1 MTQDRTLFGMTTRQV
16 GFVAGLGVI
25 VCLLFGIVGWLA
37 MRGGL
42 GLSSRTPDEIPTA
55 LPTSTRLVTPTAGPT
70 GTPTPVPYDQL
81 IPYGWTRH
89 QTQLIELW
97 LPPDFET
104 AATGEVSGVSG
115 NAVFL
120 NLALASS
127 AGKTSYPI
135 SLAVSYEPLTT
146 DTLEDFLDVKLSNIP
161 LDVNKAEHRKVSVN
175 SVEAYRLLF
184 EGRTSDNLSTND
196 LLYIFQDG
204 GTVWYVKYSAE
215 INEFYEMLPVF
226 EESIKTFRIVR

>member
-1 MTQDRTLFGMTTRQV
+1 MTQDRKIFGMTSQQV
-16 GFVAGLGVI
+16 AFIAGLGVI
-25 VCLLFGIVGWLA
+25 ACLLFGIVGWLA
-37 MRGGL
+37 LRGGL
-42 GLSSRTPDEIPTA
+42 GLFSRTPDVIPSA

-70 GTPTPVPYDQL
+70 ETPTPIPYDQL

-104 AATGEVSGVSG
+104 AAPGVVTGVSG

-120 NLALASS
+120 NLALVSPNNKS
-127 AGKTSYPI
+127 SYPI
-135 SLAVSYEPLTT
+135 TVAVSYEPLTT

-161 LDVNKAEHRKVSVN
+161 PDVNKAEHSKVSIN
-175 SVEAYRLLF
+175 AVEAYRLMF
-184 EGRTSDNLSTND
+184 EGRTSDNLNTND
-196 LLYIFQDG
+196 LLYVFQDG

-226 EESIKTFRIVR
+226 EESIKTFRMVK

>member
-1 MTQDRTLFGMTTRQV
+1 MTQDRKIFGMTSQQV
-16 GFVAGLGVI
+16 AFIAGLGVI
-25 VCLLFGIVGWLA
+25 ACLLFGIVGWLA
-37 MRGGL
+37 LRGGL
-42 GLSSRTPDEIPTA
+42 GLFSRTPDVIPSA
-55 LPTSTRLVTPTAGPT
+55 LPTSTRPVTPTAGPT
-70 GTPTPVPYDQL
+70 ETPSPVPYDQL

-104 AATGEVSGVSG
+104 AAPGVVTGVSG

-120 NLALASS
+120 NLALVSPNNKS
-127 AGKTSYPI
+127 SYPI
-135 SLAVSYEPLTT
+135 TVAVSYEPLTT

-161 LDVNKAEHRKVSVN
+161 LDVNKAEHRKVSIN
-175 SVEAYRLLF
+175 AVEAYRLMF
-184 EGRTSDNLSTND
+184 EGRTSDNLNTND
-196 LLYIFQDG
+196 LLYVFQDG

-226 EESIKTFRIVR
+226 EESIKTFRMVK

>member
-16 GFVAGLGVI
+16 GFVAGLGLI
-25 VCLLFGIVGWLA
+25 VCLLFGTIGWLA
-37 MRGGL
+37 LRGGL

-55 LPTSTRLVTPTAGPT
+55 LPTSTRLVTLTAGPT
-70 GTPTPVPYDQL
+70 ETPTPVPYDQL

-97 LPPDFET
+97 LPLDFE
-104 AATGEVSGVSG
+104 AAAPGVVTGVSG

-120 NLALASS
+120 NLALVSPNNKS
-127 AGKTSYPI
+127 SYPI
-135 SLAVSYEPLTT
+135 TVAVSYEPMTS
-146 DTLEDFLDVKLSNIP
+146 DSLEAFLDVKLSNIP
-161 LDVNKAEHRKVSVN
+161 LEVNKAEHSKVSIN

-184 EGRTSDNLSTND
+184 EGRTSDNLSTDD

-226 EESIKTFRIVR
+226 EESIKTFRVVK

>member
-1 MTQDRTLFGMTTRQV
+1 MTQDRTWFGMTTRQV

-25 VCLLFGIVGWLA
+25 VCLLFGTVGWLA
-37 MRGGL
+37 LRGGL
-42 GLSSRTPDEIPTA
+42 GLFSRTPDEIPTA
-55 LPTSTRLVTPTAGPT
+55 LPTSTRLVPPTAGPT
-70 GTPTPVPYDQL
+70 ETPTPVPYDQL

-89 QTQLIELW
+89 RTQLIELW
-97 LPPDFET
+97 LPPDFKA

-115 NAVFL
+115 NAVYL
-120 NLALASS
+120 NLALVSS

-135 SLAVSYEPLTT
+135 SAAVSYEPLTA
-146 DTLEDFLDVKLSNIP
+146 DTLEDFLDAKLSNIP
-161 LDVNKAEHRKVSVN
+161 LDVNKAEHRKISVN

-226 EESIKTFRIVR
+226 EESIKTFRVVK